1 MTILQ
6 QRQKTHGEYSQVASL
21 AQALKTRIRAESRNL
36 TAQQQESI
44 EMICV
49 KIARIVCGDASE
61 IDHWRDIAGYAELIY
76 KKKRAGSGEFTQ
88 EEPPDESSLPSID
101 GPIMYLNPR

>member
-1 MTILQ
+1 MSITDT
-6 QRQKTHGEYSQVASL
+6 RAKTHGDYNQMSALS
-21 AQALKTRIRAESRNL
+21 QALKTRIRAESRSL

-61 IDHWRDIAGYAELIY
+61 VDHWRDIAGYAELIF
-76 KKKRAGSGEFTQ
+76 KKKRASGEFTQ
-88 EEPPDESSLPSID
+88 EEPTDDEDADGGISSPAVSFAD
-101 GPIMYLNPR
+101 R